1 MRPKALSP
9 RPKRAVPALPSPLAD
24 DAYLADVE
32 AVARIGSWRID
43 LATGAVT
50 ISPELRRI
58 LGWSP
63 DAEFDAA
70 RIGEVVHPDD
80 QAKVRKWLALSA
92 AGTPPAA
99 GSFFRVVGANGRLQ
113 TLFGRSALRP
123 AGSASPDHVCG
134 TIQDVTEQ
142 VANDSAMADVAPLY
156 GDIFEH
162 CAWGIFQT
170 TAEGRYL
177 AVNPALARIFGYDS
191 PEELLSKVT
200 DIGRQL
206 YVDPE
211 RRDEFVRAMAEN
223 GVVRGFE
230 SQVYRRDGS
239 IIWISVTCREL
250 RASTGQL
257 LYYEGTVD
265 DVSERKRSEA
275 ELRAAKEAAEAADR
289 AKTEFLATMSHELR
303 TPLNAV
309 IGFAE
314 AIEKEILGP
323 SGVPAYQTYAGDIRL
338 SGQHLLAL
346 INDILDFVKAEHGSL
361 QLQRH
366 EVELSGLVTAVL
378 RLLEPQAQSA
388 GVTLASAVRDRL
400 ILRHGDERRLRQI
413 LINLLGN
420 AIKFTRD
427 GGRVD
432 IDVSLGPDAQAAI
445 VIRDT
450 GIGMSEHDL
459 ARIGKPFYQ
468 ADSSLARRREGT
480 GLGLAI
486 CDRLVRLHGGTLTF
500 TSEIGKGSTAAMLLP
515 GAFPAA
521 G

>member
-1 MRPKALSP
+1 
-9 RPKRAVPALPSPLAD
+9 LPGD
-24 DAYLADVE
+24 EHLADVE
-32 AVARIGSWRID
+32 AVARMGSWRID
-43 LATGAVT
+43 LATGVVT

-58 LGWSP
+58 LGWP
-63 DAEFDAA
+63 PEAEFDAA
-70 RIGEVVHPDD
+70 RIGEIVHPDD

-92 AGTPPAA
+92 AGTPPK
-99 GSFFRVVGANGRLQ
+99 GGHFFRVVGANGRLR

-123 AGSASPDHVCG
+123 EGRAAPDHVCG

-142 VANDSAMADVAPLY
+142 VANESAMTDVAPLY

-177 AVNPALARIFGYDS
+177 AANPALARIFGYDS
-191 PEELLSKVT
+191 PEELMSKVT

-206 YVDPE
+206 YVDPQ
-211 RRDEFVRAMAEN
+211 RRDEFVRAITEN

-230 SQVYRRDGS
+230 SEIYRRDGS
-239 IIWISVTCREL
+239 TIWISVTCREL

-361 QLQRH
+361 QLQRQ

-388 GVTLASAVRDRL
+388 GVILESAVHDRL
-400 ILRHGDERRLRQI
+400 IIRQGDERRLRQI

-427 GGRVD
+427 GGRID
-432 IDVSLGPDAQAAI
+432 IDVSLGAEEQAVI

-450 GIGMSEHDL
+450 GIGMSEHEL

-500 TSEIGKGSTAAMLLP
+500 ASEVGKGSTATMLLP
-515 GAFPAA
+515 GAFRAA

>member
-1 MRPKALSP
+1 MSI
-9 RPKRAVPALPSPLAD
+9 PSGATNSS
-24 DAYLADVE
+24 
-32 AVARIGSWRID
+32 ARS
-43 LATGAVT
+43 
-50 ISPELRRI
+50 RRTA
-58 LGWSP
+58 S
-63 DAEFDAA
+63 
-70 RIGEVVHPDD
+70 
-80 QAKVRKWLALSA
+80 SA
-92 AGTPPAA
+92 A
-99 GSFFRVVGANGRLQ
+99 SNRKSI
-113 TLFGRSALRP
+113 SA
-123 AGSASPDHVCG
+123 
-134 TIQDVTEQ
+134 
-142 VANDSAMADVAPLY
+142 
-156 GDIFEH
+156 
-162 CAWGIFQT
+162 
-170 TAEGRYL
+170 
-177 AVNPALARIFGYDS
+177 
-191 PEELLSKVT
+191 
-200 DIGRQL
+200 
-206 YVDPE
+206 
-211 RRDEFVRAMAEN
+211 
-223 GVVRGFE
+223 
-230 SQVYRRDGS
+230 
-239 IIWISVTCREL
+239 TCREL

-432 IDVSLGPDAQAAI
+432 IDVSLGPDA
-445 VIRDT
+445 
-450 GIGMSEHDL
+450 
-459 ARIGKPFYQ
+459 
-468 ADSSLARRREGT
+468 
-480 GLGLAI
+480 
-486 CDRLVRLHGGTLTF
+486 
-500 TSEIGKGSTAAMLLP
+500 
-515 GAFPAA
+515 
-521 G
+521 